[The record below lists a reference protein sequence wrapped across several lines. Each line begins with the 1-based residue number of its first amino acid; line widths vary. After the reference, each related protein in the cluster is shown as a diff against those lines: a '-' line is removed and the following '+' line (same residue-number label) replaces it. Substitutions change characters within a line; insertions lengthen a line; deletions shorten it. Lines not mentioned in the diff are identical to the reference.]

1 VADAD
6 AVKKNG
12 RGRGRGGRHWQP
24 DEHWKTFDEWTTMTD
39 EEQDAQRTKRNGAR
53 KAAAVA
59 RRKSKKT
66 SEDNADSN
74 VNVET
79 YTAPKAVATKAAKVT
94 FADATDPISGA

>member
-6 AVKKNG
+6 AVKKKNG

-66 SEDNADSN
+66 SGDNADSN

-79 YTAPKAVATKAAKVT
+79 YT
-94 FADATDPISGA
+94 